1 MIRRRFRPRRRSQRG
16 FTLIELMVS
25 LVLFALVVTGLMAV
39 AVSMITGYRDQEVTI
54 STETA
59 TRSTIDFL
67 TNALHNASP
76 GVPTFTNL
84 GSLDASTCP
93 VGAIAI
99 ESNQVTPLA
108 NTSDKLTVT
117 FASGGVVTTSST
129 TWNGGNGSTMDVVD
143 ATQIASG
150 DYVVVTN
157 FDVGHFVRV
166 SASTGTKPGT
176 LTFSQSCTTPN
187 PAIPTG
193 GYVAGA
199 TVIRAMRARFS
210 ISVLPSDDV
219 IGVVPVL
226 NMDSDAEGTLKPDE
240 PIAEGIEDL
249 QVVYAADNLTA
260 DGVIS
265 PESTTG
271 GADEWYGNVVGEAVP
286 LPLPNATRAVRVTI
300 VARTTRQ
307 FSGVNA
313 FVLKALE
320 DRAANSATDNFR
332 RRILST
338 TVEIRNLSGSP

>member
-1 MIRRRFRPRRRSQRG
+1 MIRRRRFRPRRRSQRG

-54 STETA
+54 ATETA
-59 TRSTIDFL
+59 TRSTIDYL

-76 GVPTFTNL
+76 GVSTFTNF
-84 GSLDASTCP
+84 GSLDSATCP
-93 VGAIAI
+93 VGAIAL
-99 ESNQVTPLA
+99 ESNQTTPLA
-108 NTSDKLTVT
+108 NTSDKLTIT
-117 FASGGVVTTSST
+117 FASGGVVTTSTST
-129 TWNGGNGSTMDVVD
+129 WTGGDGTVDVID
-143 ATQIASG
+143 ATQITAN
-150 DYVVVTN
+150 DYVVITN

-166 SASTGTKPGT
+166 TNSTGSAPGT
-176 LTFSQSCTTPN
+176 LTLDVECTTPN
-187 PAIPTG
+187 PAVPTG
-193 GYVAGA
+193 GYIAGA
-199 TVIRAMRARFS
+199 TVIRAMRAKFS
-210 ISVLPSDDV
+210 IGVVPSDDV

-226 NMDSDAEGTLKPDE
+226 NMDADAEGTQQIDQ

-249 QVVYAADNLTA
+249 QVVYAADNVTA
-260 DGVIS
+260 NGVIDA
-265 PESTTG
+265 ESTTA
-271 GADEWYGNVVGEAVP
+271 GADEWYGNVLGETVP
-286 LPLPNATRAVRVTI
+286 LPLPNATRAIRVTL

-338 TVEIRNLSGSP
+338 TVEIRNLAGSP